1 MEGESRML
9 AGEIW
14 VATALVEEALAA
26 NVGDSD
32 RHRAFKLA
40 VLADWLASRIPLH
53 AAVENDLF
61 ICLFYVFYIIVKS
74 FFFFPFCSFP
84 YLSLR
89 RQTYNCTLVD

>member
-1 MEGESRML
+1 MISIFPVYLIQISTNMEGESRVL

-26 NVGDSD
+26 DVGGSD
-32 RHRAFKLA
+32 RHRAFKHA

-61 ICLFYVFYIIVKS
+61 ICLFGFYM
-74 FFFFPFCSFP
+74 
-84 YLSLR
+84 
-89 RQTYNCTLVD
+89 